1 MYMLTLILVPH
12 CVDLNYVKQQQVPKY
27 TSQNVVAMVSTAIF
41 ILVKKYI
48 FNSITSILWASSNL
62 S

>member
-27 TSQNVVAMVSTAIF
+27 ISQNEVAMVSTAIF
-41 ILVKKYI
+41 TVVKNIYI
-48 FNSITSILWASSNL
+48 
-62 S
+62 